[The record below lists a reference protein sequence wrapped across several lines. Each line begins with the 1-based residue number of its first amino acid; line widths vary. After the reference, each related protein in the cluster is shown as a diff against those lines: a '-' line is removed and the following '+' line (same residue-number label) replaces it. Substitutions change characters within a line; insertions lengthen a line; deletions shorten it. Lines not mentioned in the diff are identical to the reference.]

1 MSLTAELLRR
11 PLARAR
17 QELAIRSQAT
27 GGTVGTFRDFIR
39 AVAPTFEFYR
49 HVDILLDALQAV
61 ADGSLTRLVIMLP
74 PRHTKSLL
82 ASRLFPA
89 YYLRRHPTRWV
100 GLASYG
106 AELAEGFSREARAYY
121 QAHGGTLDA
130 ASRATNRWNTT
141 AAGGMWA
148 VGVGGG
154 ATGKGYSLG
163 IVDDPVKD
171 AQEAD
176 SPTYRQ
182 RAQDWWDSVFS
193 TRAEPGAAQ
202 VVIQTRWHLD
212 DLTGFLLERE
222 AITERPEEWT
232 VIDLPAIAGE
242 PPLALPASCSVVPD
256 WRQPGEPLCP
266 ERFPLE
272 RLEQIKASSASRWWQ
287 ALYQQRPTQ
296 ASGSIFIREWFRYYS
311 PAELPQA
318 GWVRILASIDCTFKG
333 DAGSDFVG
341 LTVWGQRTDGLY
353 LLDLL
358 NRRMGFTATVA
369 AIEGAWQR
377 WQFSELVIEDAANG
391 PAVIDVLKRRAAGFS
406 LRAVRPLGGK
416 SARANAAAPQFE
428 QGRILFPQGAPW
440 LTDYERQLL
449 SFPAGAHDDLVD
461 STTQAINYIAG
472 TGPMRVSTVHY
483 GHSSEAPGPSDPL
496 AAPEKPARRLAATPG
511 FR

>member
-1 MSLTAELLRR
+1 VSLTAELLYRTK
-11 PLARAR
+11 R
-17 QELAIRSQAT
+17 QAQREMATQACVSGST
-27 GGTVGTFRDFIR
+27 TGTFRDFIR

-49 HVDILLDALQAV
+49 HVDVLLDALQAV
-61 ADGSLTRLVIMLP
+61 ADGGLTRLVIMLP

-121 QAHGGTLDA
+121 QANGGTLDA
-130 ASRATNRWNTT
+130 SSRATNRWNTT

-154 ATGKGYSLG
+154 ATGRGYSLG

-222 AITERPEEWT
+222 ANTERPEEWT

-242 PPLALPASCSVVPD
+242 PPLALPSSCKVVPD

-287 ALYQQRPTQ
+287 ALYQQRPTL
-296 ASGSIFIREWFRYYS
+296 AAGSIFIREWFRYYN

-318 GWVRILASIDCTFKG
+318 GWVRIIASIDCTFKDG
-333 DAGSDFVG
+333 AGSDFVG
-341 LTVWGQRTDGLY
+341 LTIWGQRAEGLL

-440 LTDYERQLL
+440 LADYERQLL

-461 STTQAINYIAG
+461 STTQAVNYVAG
-472 TGPMRVSTVHY
+472 TGPMRVSTAHY
-483 GHSSEAPGPSDPL
+483 GHAVEAPGPSDPL
-496 AAPEKPARRLAATPG
+496 ATSKPARRLAAVPG